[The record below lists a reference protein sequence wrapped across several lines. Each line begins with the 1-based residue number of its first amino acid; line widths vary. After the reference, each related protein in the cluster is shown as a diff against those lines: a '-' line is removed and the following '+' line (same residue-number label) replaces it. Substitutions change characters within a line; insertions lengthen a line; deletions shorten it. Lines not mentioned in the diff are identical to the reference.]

1 MAGEPMTDIASG
13 MISVA
18 WLFIGC
24 GVWAVMMGAMT
35 VHCLKEDLTEREFYQ
50 IGNDHQWESQPSKAD
65 YEALEN
71 EQWQRDQDEF
81 ERQNQ

>member
-1 MAGEPMTDIASG
+1 MTDIAGG
-13 MISVA
+13 MISIA

-24 GVWAVMMGAMT
+24 GVWAVIMGAMT

-50 IGNDHQWESQPSKAD
+50 IGNDHQWGYQPSKAD